1 MEGGMSVMWMAVLL
15 LAAEPQRGDGGASP
29 TRVDPFETPAPA
41 PVERVPTSATREV
54 RPLDVN
60 VPASVDVR
68 SEMGKRFRLVE
79 AIFMLDGAE
88 VAHRTAVKGQ
98 ELERRFRAYDGSVR
112 PGQHALTV
120 TLVYEGRNT
129 GPFTYLDNYKYRVEQ
144 TYGFTVTSTDR
155 PAAVEVVAHERK
167 GANIPLDQKPTLDI
181 VATPGSSAA
190 PMVTTPPAR

>member
-15 LAAEPQRGDGGASP
+15 LAADPQRGDAGVSP
-29 TRVDPFETPAPA
+29 TRVDPFDKTASG
-41 PVERVPTSATREV
+41 PVERVPSQEAREV
-54 RPLDVN
+54 RPLDVQ

-79 AIFMLDGAE
+79 AVFMLDGAE
-88 VAHRTAVKGQ
+88 VSRRTAVKGQ
-98 ELERRFRAYDGSVR
+98 ELDHRFRAYDGSVR

-129 GPFTYLDNYKYRVEQ
+129 GPFTYLDNYRYRVEQ

-155 PAAVEVVAHERK
+155 PAAVEVVARERK
-167 GANIPLDQKPTLDI
+167 GANVPLEQKPTLDI
-181 VATPGSSAA
+181 TPAAGSSAT
-190 PMVTTPPAR
+190 PMTAAPPAR